1 MLFFAVV
8 YTVEGIGQAKVGIVW
23 QPLTYFLKTQYGWT
37 ALQIAASLSVL
48 DVSWMVKPLYGLLS
62 DFLPLFGYR
71 RRSYLLLSNL
81 AAIVAFVW
89 VTQAVT
95 PAAIVFALVLT
106 SITMA
111 VSSTVCGALLV
122 ENGQRHNVSS
132 AFVNQQWMW
141 FSGAAAATSL
151 AGGWLI
157 EIFSPTGALHIA
169 ALIAAIAPL
178 AVLTCLHLV
187 EEARAGID
195 RAALRRGLYGLLNT
209 FRSRTLLL
217 VAVFLLCYNFSPGFG
232 TSLYFHMT
240 NRLHFSQSFIGAL
253 SAVSSVGW
261 VAAGLLYRPYGA
273 SVADARVKLNYDLY
287 HIYNQTMLLD
297 LQIMVATVRVVL
309 FGVGTR

>member
-1 MLFFAVV
+1 VRLPQQPTPGLSATRADRTIARVMPARSDPVIIPPRSHPDSVRRLMLFFAVV

-48 DVSWMVKPLYGLLS
+48 DVPWVVKPLYGLLS

-122 ENGQRHNVSS
+122 V
-132 AFVNQQWMW
+132 
-141 FSGAAAATSL
+141 
-151 AGGWLI
+151 
-157 EIFSPTGALHIA
+157 
-169 ALIAAIAPL
+169 
-178 AVLTCLHLV
+178 
-187 EEARAGID
+187 
-195 RAALRRGLYGLLNT
+195 
-209 FRSRTLLL
+209 
-217 VAVFLLCYNFSPGFG
+217 
-232 TSLYFHMT
+232 
-240 NRLHFSQSFIGAL
+240 
-253 SAVSSVGW
+253 SAVV
-261 VAAGLLYRPYGA
+261 
-273 SVADARVKLNYDLY
+273 
-287 HIYNQTMLLD
+287 
-297 LQIMVATVRVVL
+297 
-309 FGVGTR
+309 